1 MKKIFVSLMGF
12 ATALLLTGCNMDVPL
27 THNTDGDK
35 PMEKVQD
42 VTNALNGAMEEFGGY
57 RFMGR
62 NYVATGDFCADIS
75 LASPETGHFSA
86 LNNWAFNERTSE
98 LQAMWDAGYVVI
110 AACTRGIEGANQVMA
125 KVSSDAEKQTL
136 TNCLQQFYG
145 LKAATYF
152 YLSNLFCKAYSPEH
166 ATGWGLIL
174 VKDEIIK
181 PEQKV
186 DRANLEDTYK
196 YILELIEK
204 AYSYD
209 NKETSPF
216 YINSIN
222 LKAIEAKVRLYMRDY
237 QGAYDAAE
245 AVVTSNTYKE
255 VNMKETDYLAMWKS
269 VARAP
274 EDVFT
279 IVKSDNDN
287 LSANALNTLYG
298 SYKGTVDLSFLKPL
312 FAEGDYRAKLFDAKK
327 SRTLKYEGTLTAQ
340 AVSNIHV
347 IRLSEVYLIKAEA
360 AAQLDKVADA
370 QTALLY
376 TAKRN
381 PAIKAVADL
390 PSTKEDLLKFIAEER
405 VRELFTEGNR
415 FFDLRR
421 TEAIATV
428 AGDANFKAY
437 NSVFPIPVSEIN
449 AGFMTQ
455 QNDDWKD
462 NLPKR

>member
-1 MKKIFVSLMGF
+1 M
-12 ATALLLTGCNMDVPL
+12 
-27 THNTDGDK
+27 
-35 PMEKVQD
+35 
-42 VTNALNGAMEEFGGY
+42 
-57 RFMGR
+57 
-62 NYVATGDFCADIS
+62 
-75 LASPETGHFSA
+75 
-86 LNNWAFNERTSE
+86 
-98 LQAMWDAGYVVI
+98 
-110 AACTRGIEGANQVMA
+110 
-125 KVSSDAEKQTL
+125 
-136 TNCLQQFYG
+136 
-145 LKAATYF
+145 
-152 YLSNLFCKAYSPEH
+152 
-166 ATGWGLIL
+166 
-174 VKDEIIK
+174 
-181 PEQKV
+181 
-186 DRANLEDTYK
+186 
-196 YILELIEK
+196 
-204 AYSYD
+204 
-209 NKETSPF
+209 
-216 YINSIN
+216 
-222 LKAIEAKVRLYMRDY
+222 
-237 QGAYDAAE
+237 
-245 AVVTSNTYKE
+245 
-255 VNMKETDYLAMWKS
+255 
-269 VARAP
+269 
-274 EDVFT
+274 
-279 IVKSDNDN
+279 
-287 LSANALNTLYG
+287 
-298 SYKGTVDLSFLKPL
+298 
-312 FAEGDYRAKLFDAKK
+312 FDAKK

>member
-1 MKKIFVSLMGF
+1 MKKIFVSFIGVI
-12 ATALLLTGCNMDVPL
+12 AALLFTGCNMGVPL

-35 PMEKVQD
+35 PMETVQD
-42 VTNALNGAMEEFGGY
+42 VTNALHGAMEQFGGY

-62 NYVATGDFCADIS
+62 NYVATGDFCGDIAN
-75 LASPETGHFSA
+75 ASASTGHF
-86 LNNWAFNERTSE
+86 LNMSGWTFDENSE
-98 LQAMWDAGYVVI
+98 ELKVMWQSGYVIIV
-110 AACTRGIEGANQVMA
+110 ACTRGIEGANHVMA
-125 KVSSDAEKQTL
+125 KVSSDEEKQTL

-152 YLSNLFCKAYSPEH
+152 YLSNIFCKAYSVEH
-166 ATGWGLIL
+166 APGLGLIL

-186 DRANLEDTYK
+186 ERSTLEDTYK
-196 YILELIEK
+196 YILELINK
-204 AYSYD
+204 AYTYD
-209 NKETSPF
+209 NQETSPF
-216 YINSIN
+216 FINPIN

-237 QGAYDAAE
+237 AGALAAAD
-245 AVVTSNTYKE
+245 AVVTSKAYKK
-255 VNMKETDYLAMWKS
+255 VNLEEKDYLAMWQTVAS
-269 VARAP
+269 VP

-298 SYKGTVDLSFLKPL
+298 SYKGTIDLTFIQPL
-312 FAEGDYRAKLFDAKK
+312 FAAGDYRAKLFDEAK
-327 SRTLKYEGTLTAQ
+327 SRTLKYEGTPTAQ

-360 AAQLDKVADA
+360 AAQLGNVAEA

-381 PAIKAVADL
+381 PAITAVADL

-405 VRELFTEGNR
+405 IRELFTEGNR
-415 FFDLRR
+415 LYDLRR
-421 TEAIATV
+421 TEATATIA
-428 AGDANFKAY
+428 GKANFKPY
-437 NSVFPIPVSEIN
+437 NSVFPIPASEIN

-455 QNDDWKD
+455 QNDDWAS
-462 NLPKR
+462 NLPK

>member
-12 ATALLLTGCNMDVPL
+12 AAALLLTGCNMDVPL

-42 VTNALNGAMEEFGGY
+42 VTNALNGAMKEFGGY

-62 NYVATGDFCADIS
+62 NYVATGDFSADIS
-75 LASPETGHFSA
+75 VASPATGHFTDMY
-86 LNNWAFNERTSE
+86 NWTFNEKSAD
-98 LQAMWDAGYVVI
+98 LKAMWDAGYVVI
-110 AACTRGIEGANQVMA
+110 AACTRGIEGANQVMT

-174 VKDEIIK
+174 VKDEVIK

-204 AYSYD
+204 AYTYD
-209 NKETSPF
+209 NKETGPF
-216 YINSIN
+216 YINPIN
-222 LKAIEAKVRLYMRDY
+222 LKALEAKVRLYMRDFH
-237 QGAYDAAE
+237 GAYDAAD
-245 AVVTSNTYKE
+245 AVLSSE
-255 VNMKETDYLAMWKS
+255 VYKETDVKEADYIAMWKS
-269 VARAP
+269 VSAAP

-298 SYKGTVDLSFLKPL
+298 SYKGTVNLSLLKPL
-312 FAEGDYRAKLFDAKK
+312 FAEGDYRAKLFDAGK

-405 VRELFTEGNR
+405 IRELFTEGNR

-421 TEAIATV
+421 TEATAKIA
-428 AGDANFKAY
+428 GKENFKVY
-437 NSVFPIPVSEIN
+437 NTVFPIPSSEIN

-455 QNDDWKD
+455 QNDDWAD
-462 NLPKR
+462 NLPR